1 MFDNYNLIKDI
12 GLTLR
17 VRLGT
22 TTMMLQ
28 DVKQLDIGKVIET
41 SQRAND
47 PVELLYQNK
56 VVAIGEIVVVDGNFG
71 IQITK
76 MKEV

>member
-1 MFDNYNLIKDI
+1 MKNYDLIKDME
-12 GLTLR
+12 LTLR

-56 VVAIGEIVVVDGNFG
+56 VVAVGEIVVVDGNFG